1 MSYTISFYLGQD
13 LVYEINSS
21 SQNSI
26 TIGRNTSNVVVIQN
40 SVVSGNH
47 AEINLVDNQLYIKDL
62 GSTNGTYVDHVK
74 IPHGQSIPMGQKTIS
89 LSGVVTIQV
98 RNSTEHRSFSGSQ
111 PQLNHDISNIGTEI
125 QQLLQQKGSV
135 IFGRSEGADIKIDNN
150 LVSRQHAKISSS
162 GGQIFLEDLG
172 SMNGTFVNGQRIKGR
187 VQISSSDDI
196 IIGRLRFS
204 LTGSAVDISKEIAIK
219 TIGLVKK
226 FSNGKVGLHECNI
239 EIPSNS
245 LLAVMGPSG
254 CGKST
259 LLKALNGESP
269 GSSGQV
275 YIGGQELN
283 RYFDYLKMQIG
294 YVPQDDIVHRE
305 LTVDQSLWYSGKLR
319 LPQLT
324 DQQLSAKIN
333 QVLDELNISHI
344 RSNMVSN
351 ISGGQRKRVS
361 IAVEILTDPLIL
373 FLDEPT
379 SPLDPQT
386 IEDFLSILRKL
397 SQKGTT
403 VVMVTHKPEDLAYM
417 DQVIF
422 MAEGGHICYYGKT
435 NEYLQFFG
443 VEDTVRVYSM
453 LIDDKKD
460 RWVAKYH
467 SKPAQINTNTTNAKI
482 YKSSRVDYLS
492 QYFWLTKRYLNIKMN
507 DKANSLI
514 MLVQS
519 PIIAII
525 IVMLFDSLSQ
535 GVTFLMA
542 IASLWLGAN
551 NAARE
556 IVSEGPIFKRERMF
570 NQGLLTYIFS
580 KITVLMLFS
589 AVQSLMFVGIL
600 TVSFDSSTIPVK
612 DPIIATL
619 WMIFISLVATM
630 MGLLLSATVSTAEKV
645 MSLVPIALIPQIML
659 AGVLTKISSVLVE
672 FMSYFSISRWATE
685 GFNFI
690 QKDITIPKYVI
701 KNKDD
706 VFVSPP
712 NSPADPIID
721 QEMKDG
727 KGVDSIADAITQIQK
742 NYDKEYSNR
751 FGDLAGTIELDS
763 YMLGSLAVLFFI
775 LIFVA
780 LRKKDTIQIK

>member
-1 MSYTISFYLGQD
+1 
-13 LVYEINSS
+13 
-21 SQNSI
+21 
-26 TIGRNTSNVVVIQN
+26 
-40 SVVSGNH
+40 
-47 AEINLVDNQLYIKDL
+47 
-62 GSTNGTYVDHVK
+62 
-74 IPHGQSIPMGQKTIS
+74 
-89 LSGVVTIQV
+89 
-98 RNSTEHRSFSGSQ
+98 
-111 PQLNHDISNIGTEI
+111 
-125 QQLLQQKGSV
+125 
-135 IFGRSEGADIKIDNN
+135 
-150 LVSRQHAKISSS
+150 
-162 GGQIFLEDLG
+162 
-172 SMNGTFVNGQRIKGR
+172 
-187 VQISSSDDI
+187 
-196 IIGRLRFS
+196 
-204 LTGSAVDISKEIAIK
+204 
-219 TIGLVKK
+219 
-226 FSNGKVGLHECNI
+226 
-239 EIPSNS
+239 
-245 LLAVMGPSG
+245 
-254 CGKST
+254 
-259 LLKALNGESP
+259 
-269 GSSGQV
+269 
-275 YIGGQELN
+275 
-283 RYFDYLKMQIG
+283 
-294 YVPQDDIVHRE
+294 
-305 LTVDQSLWYSGKLR
+305 

-324 DQQLSAKIN
+324 DQQLKTKIN

-344 RSNMVSN
+344 RSNLVSN

-443 VEDTVRVYSM
+443 VEDTVKVYSM

-467 SKPAQINTNTTNAKI
+467 SKPSQINTNTRDAKI
-482 YKSSRVDYLS
+482 YKSSKVDYFS
-492 QYFWLTKRYLNIKMN
+492 QYLWLTKRYLTIKMN
-507 DKANSLI
+507 DKANSFI

-525 IVMLFDSLSQ
+525 IVMLFESLTQ

-556 IVSEGPIFKRERMF
+556 IVSEAPIFKRERMF
-570 NQGLLTYIFS
+570 NQGILTYIFS

-589 AVQSLMFVGIL
+589 AVQAFLFVGIL
-600 TVSFDSSTIPVK
+600 TVSFNSSIIPIK
-612 DPIIATL
+612 DPIIASF
-619 WMIFISLVATM
+619 WMIFISLVATL
-630 MGLLLSATVSTAEKV
+630 MGLLLSATVSTSEKV

-659 AGVLTKISSVLVE
+659 AGVLTKISSALME
-672 FMSYFSISRWATE
+672 FISYFSISRWATE

-690 QKDITIPKYVI
+690 QHDIAIPKYVI
-701 KNKDD
+701 KNKSE
-706 VFVSPP
+706 VFVTPP

-721 QEMKDG
+721 QEIKDG
-727 KGVDSIADAITQIQK
+727 KGVDSVANALTQIQK
-742 NYDKEYSNR
+742 NYHGNYINR
-751 FGDLAGTIELDS
+751 FGDLAGTIELDL
-763 YMLGSLAVLFFI
+763 YMLGSLSVLFFI

-780 LRKKDTIQIK
+780 LRNKDTIQIK

>member
-62 GSTNGTYVDHVK
+62 GSTNGTFVDHVK
-74 IPHGQSIPMGQKTIS
+74 IPHGQSISMGQKTIS

-98 RNSTEHRSFSGSQ
+98 RNSSEHRSFSGSQ
-111 PQLNHDISNIGTEI
+111 PQLNHDIGNIGTKI

-219 TIGLVKK
+219 TIGLIKR

-612 DPIIATL
+612 DPIIATT
-619 WMIFISLVATM
+619 WMIIISLVATM

-659 AGVLTKISSVLVE
+659 AGVLTKISSALVE

-701 KNKDD
+701 KNKDE

-721 QEMKDG
+721 QEIKDG

>member
-727 KGVDSIADAITQIQK
+727 KGVDSIADAITQIQN

>member
-1 MSYTISFYLGQD
+1 MSYTITIYSGSD
-13 LVYEINSS
+13 LVTELNTSGQS
-21 SQNSI
+21 RI
-26 TIGRNTSNVVVIQN
+26 TIGRNSNNTVVIQN
-40 SVVSGNH
+40 SVISGSH
-47 AEINLVDNQLYIKDL
+47 AEIIIRDNQLYIQDL
-62 GSTNGTYVDHVK
+62 GSTNGTFVDHIK
-74 IPHGQSIPMGQKTIS
+74 IPQGQQILIGQNTIS
-89 LSGVVTIQV
+89 LSGVVTVQIKPNAQSSI
-98 RNSTEHRSFSGSQ
+98 NSTAQSAIDNLGVK
-111 PQLNHDISNIGTEI
+111 I
-125 QQLLQQKGSV
+125 QQLLEQKGSV
-135 IFGRSEGADIKIDNN
+135 ILGRSDGADIRIDNN
-150 LVSRQHAKISSS
+150 LVSRQHAKISTS
-162 GGQIFLEDLG
+162 GGHIYVEDLG
-172 SMNGTFVNGQRIKGR
+172 SVNGTFINGQRIKLKTR
-187 VQISSSDDI
+187 ISSSDDI
-196 IIGRLRFS
+196 IVGRLRFS
-204 LTGSAVDISKEIAIK
+204 LTGSVVDISKEIAIK
-219 TIGLVKK
+219 TIGLVKR

-275 YIGGQELN
+275 FIGGQELN

-324 DQQLSAKIN
+324 DQQLKTKIN

-344 RSNMVSN
+344 RSNLVSN

-443 VEDTVRVYSM
+443 VEDTVKVYSM

-467 SKPAQINTNTTNAKI
+467 SKPSQINTNTRDAKI
-482 YKSSRVDYLS
+482 YKSSKVDYFS
-492 QYFWLTKRYLNIKMN
+492 QYLWLTKRYLTIKMN
-507 DKANSLI
+507 DKANSFI

-525 IVMLFDSLSQ
+525 IVMLFESLSQ

-556 IVSEGPIFKRERMF
+556 IVSEAPIFKRERMF
-570 NQGLLTYIFS
+570 NQGILTYIFS

-589 AVQSLMFVGIL
+589 AVQAFLFVGIL
-600 TVSFDSSTIPVK
+600 TVSFNSSIIPVK
-612 DPIIATL
+612 DPIIASI
-619 WMIFISLVATM
+619 WMIFISLVATL
-630 MGLLLSATVSTAEKV
+630 MGLLLSATVSTSEKV

-659 AGVLTKISSVLVE
+659 AGVLTKISSALME
-672 FMSYFSISRWATE
+672 FISYFSISRWATE

-690 QKDITIPKYVI
+690 QHDIAIPKYVI
-701 KNKDD
+701 KNKSE
-706 VFVSPP
+706 VFVTPP

-721 QEMKDG
+721 QEIKDG
-727 KGVDSIADAITQIQK
+727 KGVDSVANALTQIQK
-742 NYDKEYSNR
+742 NYHGNYINR
-751 FGDLAGTIELDS
+751 FGDLAGTIELDL
-763 YMLGSLAVLFFI
+763 YMLGSLSVLFFI

-780 LRKKDTIQIK
+780 LRNKDTIQIK

>member
-13 LVYEINSS
+13 LVFEINTST
-21 SQNSI
+21 QNNI
-26 TIGRNTSNVVVIQN
+26 TIGRNTSNLVVIQN

-74 IPHGQSIPMGQKTIS
+74 IPQGQPIPMGQKTIS

-98 RNSTEHRSFSGSQ
+98 RNITEHRSFSGSQ
-111 PQLNHDISNIGTEI
+111 PQLNYDISNIGTKI
-125 QQLLQQKGSV
+125 QQFLQQKGSV

-150 LVSRQHAKISSS
+150 LVSRQHAKITSS

-172 SMNGTFVNGQRIKGR
+172 SVNGTFVNGQRIKNR
-187 VQISSSDDI
+187 VIISPTDDI

-204 LTGSAVDISKEIAIK
+204 LTGTVIDISKEIAIK
-219 TIGLVKK
+219 TIGLVKR

-269 GSSGQV
+269 GTSGHV

-324 DQQLSAKIN
+324 DQQLKSKIN
-333 QVLDELNISHI
+333 QVLEELNISHI
-344 RSNMVSN
+344 RSSLVSN

-453 LIDDKKD
+453 LVDDKKD

-467 SKPAQINTNTTNAKI
+467 SKPAQVNTNTTNAKI
-482 YKSSRVDYLS
+482 YKSSRVNYLS

-525 IVMLFDSLSQ
+525 IVMLFESLSQ

-570 NQGLLTYIFS
+570 NQGILTYIFS
-580 KITVLMLFS
+580 KITVLIMFS
-589 AVQSLMFVGIL
+589 TIQSLLFVGIL
-600 TVSFDSSTIPVK
+600 TFSFDSTVIPVK
-612 DPIIATL
+612 DPLIATL

-685 GFNFI
+685 GFNSI
-690 QKDITIPKYVI
+690 QKDISIPKYVI
-701 KNKDD
+701 KNKNE

-712 NSPADPIID
+712 NTPADPLID
-721 QEMKDG
+721 QEIKDG
-727 KGVDSIADAITQIQK
+727 KAVDSIADAITQIQK
-742 NYDKEYSNR
+742 NYDKDYTNR
-751 FGDLAGTIELDS
+751 FGELAGTIELDS

>member
-1 MSYTISFYLGQD
+1 MSFLISIYLGPN
-13 LVYEINSS
+13 LITEIDAAKQSKIS
-21 SQNSI
+21 
-26 TIGRNTSNVVVIQN
+26 IGRSASNTVVIQN
-40 SVVSGNH
+40 SVVSGSH
-47 AEINLVDNQLYIKDL
+47 AEISLIDKQLYIKDL
-62 GSTNGTYVDHVK
+62 GSTNGTFVDHVK
-74 IPHGQSIPMGQKTIS
+74 IPQGQLVLVGQKSIS

-98 RNSTEHRSFSGSQ
+98 RPSEKASTASSSQ
-111 PQLNHDISNIGTEI
+111 ASVPNLSAQI
-125 QQLLQQKGSV
+125 QQVLQQKGSV
-135 IFGRSEGADIKIDNN
+135 IIGRADSADVKIENSQ
-150 LVSRQHAKISSS
+150 VSRQHAKISSS
-162 GGQIFLEDLG
+162 EGRYFVEDLG
-172 SMNGTFVNGQRIKGR
+172 SMNGTYVNGQRISSR
-187 VQISSSDDI
+187 TTISASDDI
-196 IIGRLRFS
+196 IIGRIRFS
-204 LTGSAVDISKEIAIK
+204 LTGAVVDISKEIAIK

-226 FSNGKVGLHECNI
+226 FSNGKTGLHECNI

-269 GSSGQV
+269 GTSGQV

-319 LPQLT
+319 LPHLSDEQL
-324 DQQLSAKIN
+324 LAKIN
-333 QVLDELNISHI
+333 QVLDELNIAHI
-344 RSNMVSN
+344 RSNLVSN

-386 IEDFLSILRKL
+386 IEDFLNILRKL

-443 VEDTVRVYSM
+443 VDDTVKVYSM
-453 LIDDKKD
+453 LVDDKKD

-467 SKPAQINTNTTNAKI
+467 SKPAQLNTNTRDAKI
-482 YKSSRVDYLS
+482 HKSSSVNYIS
-492 QYFWLTKRYLNIKMN
+492 QYFWLTRRYLNIKMN

-514 MLVQS
+514 MLGQS

-525 IVMLFDSLSQ
+525 IVMLFNSVTQ
-535 GVTFLMA
+535 PVTFLMA

-556 IVSEGPIFKRERMF
+556 IVSEAPIFKRERMF
-570 NQGLLTYIFS
+570 NQGILTYIFS

-589 AVQSLMFVGIL
+589 ALQSILFVGIL
-600 TVSFDSSTIPVK
+600 TVAFERSSVSINDPVMATI
-612 DPIIATL
+612 
-619 WMIFISLVATM
+619 WMIFISLVATL

-659 AGVLTKISSVLVE
+659 AGVLTKILSVGIE
-672 FMSYFSISRWATE
+672 FLSYFSISRWATE
-685 GFNFI
+685 GFNSI
-690 QKDITIPKYVI
+690 QDKIAIPKMVI
-701 KNKDD
+701 TNKEE
-706 VFVSPP
+706 VFVAPP
-712 NSPADPIID
+712 AVGQKPIID
-721 QEMKDG
+721 QEMSGD
-727 KGVDSIADAITQIQK
+727 KGVDTLTNAIENIEK
-742 NYDKEYSNR
+742 NYHKDYFNR
-751 FGDLAGTIELDS
+751 FGELAGTLELDT
-763 YMLGSLAVLFFI
+763 YMLSTLSLIFFI
-775 LIFVA
+775 FTFIA

>member
-1 MSYTISFYLGQD
+1 MSYTITIYSGSD
-13 LVYEINSS
+13 LVTELNTSGQS
-21 SQNSI
+21 RI
-26 TIGRNTSNVVVIQN
+26 TIGRNSNNTVVIQN
-40 SVVSGNH
+40 SVISGSH
-47 AEINLVDNQLYIKDL
+47 AEITIRDNQLYIQDL
-62 GSTNGTYVDHVK
+62 GSTNGTFVDHIK
-74 IPHGQSIPMGQKTIS
+74 IPQGQQILIGQNTIS
-89 LSGVVTIQV
+89 LSGVVTVQIKPNAQSSI
-98 RNSTEHRSFSGSQ
+98 NSPAQSAIDNLGVK
-111 PQLNHDISNIGTEI
+111 I
-125 QQLLQQKGSV
+125 QQLLEQKGSV
-135 IFGRSEGADIKIDNN
+135 ILGRSDGADIRIDNN
-150 LVSRQHAKISSS
+150 LVSRQHAKISTS
-162 GGQIFLEDLG
+162 GGHIYVEDLG
-172 SMNGTFVNGQRIKGR
+172 SVNGTFINGQRIKLKTR
-187 VQISSSDDI
+187 ISSSDDI
-196 IIGRLRFS
+196 IVGRLRFS
-204 LTGSAVDISKEIAIK
+204 LTGSVVDISKEIAIK
-219 TIGLVKK
+219 TIGLVKR

-275 YIGGQELN
+275 FIGGQELN

-324 DQQLSAKIN
+324 DQQLKTKIN

-344 RSNMVSN
+344 RSNLVSN

-443 VEDTVRVYSM
+443 VEDTVKVYSM

-467 SKPAQINTNTTNAKI
+467 SKPSQINTNTRDAKI
-482 YKSSRVDYLS
+482 YKSSKVDYFS
-492 QYFWLTKRYLNIKMN
+492 QYLWLTKRYLTIKMN
-507 DKANSLI
+507 DKANSFI

-525 IVMLFDSLSQ
+525 IVMLFESLTQ

-556 IVSEGPIFKRERMF
+556 IVSEAPIFKRERMF
-570 NQGLLTYIFS
+570 NQGILTYIFS

-589 AVQSLMFVGIL
+589 AVQAFLFVGIL
-600 TVSFDSSTIPVK
+600 TVSFNSSIIPIK
-612 DPIIATL
+612 DPIIASF
-619 WMIFISLVATM
+619 WMIFISLVATL
-630 MGLLLSATVSTAEKV
+630 MGLLLSATVSTSEKV

-659 AGVLTKISSVLVE
+659 AGVLTKISSALME
-672 FMSYFSISRWATE
+672 FISYFSISRWATE

-690 QKDITIPKYVI
+690 QHDIAIPKYVI
-701 KNKDD
+701 KNKSE
-706 VFVSPP
+706 VFVTPP

-721 QEMKDG
+721 QEIKDG
-727 KGVDSIADAITQIQK
+727 KGVDSVANALTQIQK
-742 NYDKEYSNR
+742 NYHGNYINR
-751 FGDLAGTIELDS
+751 FGDLAGTIELDL
-763 YMLGSLAVLFFI
+763 YMLGSLSVLFFI

-780 LRKKDTIQIK
+780 LRNKDTIQIK